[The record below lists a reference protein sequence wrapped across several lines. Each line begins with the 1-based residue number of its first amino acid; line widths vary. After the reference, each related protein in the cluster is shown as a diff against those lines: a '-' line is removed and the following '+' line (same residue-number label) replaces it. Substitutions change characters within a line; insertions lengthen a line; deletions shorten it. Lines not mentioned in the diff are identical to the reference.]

1 MKDLKD
7 LSASDMLVI
16 ISLGLSFLLVLVF
29 LFWWIYPYNL
39 VNAKQPFEII
49 TPIVK
54 QGEVLLYKMD
64 YCKKTDLVPTVNRQF
79 VDGLIYTLPVGSSVL
94 VKGCRVITNSI
105 AVHKNLPPGTY
116 YIQSTAQYQVNPIRT
131 ILYEYRTDKFEV
143 TK

>member
-1 MKDLKD
+1 MKN
-7 LSASDMLVI
+7 LVPSHVIII

-39 VNAKQPFEII
+39 VTAKQPFEIL
-49 TPIVK
+49 TPVVQ
-54 QGEVLLYKMD
+54 QGDVLLYKMD

-105 AVHKNLPPGTY
+105 EVPKNLPPGIY

-131 ILYEYRTDKFEV
+131 ILYDYKTAKFEV